1 MLARHPTTG
10 EPIRILRI
18 EPQISANHKTLV
30 WVRAAF
36 KASPKWKRWFPIV
49 SEPAAVG
56 NCGAESLC
64 AVILTPEADL
74 DAWLPLLPTV
84 FTATS
89 ECLLIAPSAVIDA
102 LTARGFSCDR
112 TLLWE
117 DLHDS
122 YPYLGEPIKG
132 ADGVEKVVV
141 SLAHVLRIQ
150 RIAWSSSVE
159 RDTMEFGLKAQVDAW
174 IRGCGGAFK
183 SLSAEADDSC
193 IPNTWLIQQF
203 FIHPTARRAKEIRQC
218 LQKNLACEWIDHVL
232 LLDEQAYSEPPPSS
246 KVTRHVIG
254 HRLTYYD
261 VFKAIESTVPA
272 GDFAIFANSDI
283 YFDDTLRHLWR
294 IALVDQRLFL
304 ALLRWDVS
312 AEGGEPTLYGPRAD
326 SQDAWIIAR
335 DSVTFPITED
345 EFGFPFGKP
354 GCDNAITLSLMR
366 NHCAVANPAY
376 TIRSYHVH
384 ASNVRN
390 YNPHDVLY
398 RPHYLYVD
406 PTAIQPCEVV
416 RDLSRYAKAVPA
428 EIAEARKKRP
438 LGASFPRPLLGVSE
452 GAVQTLC
459 SMLRRDGTWVFTPTG
474 ANLWTPPPVT
484 PPLYH
489 FTGGAFVTPDG
500 LVSTFNEIF
509 VGKHPAWKAGWEAVR
524 QSSLTNTIHVPH
536 MIAIPCAEAWGSSL
550 SAWVLHYLP
559 RALDLRSLIC
569 GANLPPGRAPEFMIP
584 HIPDVGAFLNDC
596 VWSTGALTFVP
607 HLKDVQYYS
616 EDVWAVP
623 PEDGCAFVTEEDV
636 ALLRDLLP
644 KRVETRPTRP
654 VAVFCVEDEEA
665 AVCTRRWAESV
676 TEHLLARGWIIHYVG
691 ANDAPSVRRKAFS
704 EATWL
709 FGSGAALDWIWMAPK
724 EATVMEFMSDSAP
737 IGDHVHLAAAA
748 GLRYVVGLVK
758 REPIEYQRQNALLDV
773 GRAIRKHGF
782 CDMLS
787 LLRLPHSGSVTGALK
802 PLVTLPTGRGLA
814 GIWAH
819 AGDTF
824 REMAAIWAERGYVDL
839 ATTEDSG
846 FCWWGEV
853 GEVLLYDRPTP
864 RWWAEIPSYQMALF
878 GNCAPPG
885 PDKHLLRQSVWSF
898 WPRSPR
904 VVEDFVARKETLL
917 DYEERTIASL
927 FLGKVE
933 NGVQRAHRCA
943 VDWSTTV
950 DLFSMPLDST
960 GAAYPYT
967 QKGYLNK
974 LCSARFGLCLP
985 GFGPKCNREI
995 EYFACGCVP
1004 IVVDGVDMK
1013 GYLVPPVEGIH
1024 YFRARSPEDVKRIV
1038 TETSVETW
1046 TSMSAAGREWWSTY
1060 ASAEG
1065 LFRLTWARIEQ
1076 CRPYFNVGIPSKFSF

>member
-18 EPQISANHKTLV
+18 EPQISANRKTLV

-36 KASPKWKRWFPIV
+36 TASPKWKRWFPVV
-49 SEPAAVG
+49 SEPAAVV

-64 AVILTPEADL
+64 AVILTPDADL

-84 FTATS
+84 FTETS
-89 ECLLIAPSAVIDA
+89 ECLLIAPSAVVDG
-102 LTARGFSCDR
+102 LSARGFSCDR

-117 DLHDS
+117 DLYDS
-122 YPYLGEPIKG
+122 YPYLGEPIKNT
-132 ADGVEKVVV
+132 DGVEKVVV

-150 RIAWSSSVE
+150 RIAWSSSVDRE
-159 RDTMEFGLKAQVDAW
+159 TMEFGLKAQVDAW
-174 IRGCGGAFK
+174 MRGCGGAFK
-183 SLSAEADDSC
+183 ALGAAADDTC

-203 FIHPTARRAKEIRQC
+203 FIHPTAKRAKEIRLC
-218 LQKNLACEWIDHVL
+218 LQKNLACDWIDHVL
-232 LLDEQAYSEPPPSS
+232 LLDEQAYTEPPPST

-304 ALLRWDVS
+304 ALLRWEVAS
-312 AEGGEPTLYGPRAD
+312 EGGVEPTIFGPRAD
-326 SQDAWIIAR
+326 SQDAWILAR
-335 DSVTFPITED
+335 DSLTFPITED

-354 GCDNAITLSLMR
+354 GCDNAIALSLMR

-398 RPHYLYVD
+398 RPHFLYVD

-416 RDLSRYAKAVPA
+416 RDLSRYAKAVPV
-428 EIAEARKKRP
+428 EIAEVRKRRP
-438 LGASFPRPLLGVSE
+438 FGASFPRPLLGVTDL
-452 GAVQTLC
+452 AVQTVC
-459 SMLRRDGTWVFTPTG
+459 SMLRREGAWVFTPTG

-484 PPLYH
+484 PPLYR
-489 FTGGAFVTPDG
+489 FTGGTFVTPEG
-500 LVSTFNEIF
+500 LVSNFNEIF
-509 VGKHPAWKAGWEAVR
+509 VGKHPAWKAGWETVR

-536 MIAIPCAEAWGSSL
+536 LMAIPCAEAWGTSL

-559 RALDLRSLIC
+559 RALDLRTWVSNA
-569 GANLPPGRAPEFMIP
+569 GLPAPEFLIP
-584 HIPDVGAFLNDC
+584 HLSDVGAFLSDC
-596 VWSTGALTFVP
+596 VWSTGSLTFVP

-616 EDVWAVP
+616 EDVWAVA
-623 PEDGCAFVTEEDV
+623 PEEGLSFVTEEDV
-636 ALLRDLLP
+636 ALLRGLLP
-644 KRVETRPTRP
+644 KRTEQTKPRLFQPT
-654 VAVFCVEDEEA
+654 AVLCVDDDPD
-665 AVCTRRWAESV
+665 AVCTRKWAEQV
-676 TEHLLARGWIIHYVG
+676 AEHILSRGWSVRYVG
-691 ANDAPSVRRKAFS
+691 VKDSPSERRQAFS

-709 FGSGAALDWIWMAPK
+709 IGSGEALDWLWMAPK
-724 EATVMEFMSDSAP
+724 DTTVMEFMSDSSP
-737 IGDHVHLAAAA
+737 VGDHIHLAAAA
-748 GLRYVVGLVK
+748 GLRHIVGVVK
-758 REPIEYQRQNALLDV
+758 REPIEHQRQNALLDI
-773 GRAIRKHGF
+773 GRALRKHGF
-782 CDMLS
+782 RDMLS
-787 LLRLPHSGSVTGALK
+787 LLRLPHSSSTAFLK
-802 PLVTLPTGRGLA
+802 PTVTLPTGVGLA
-814 GIWAH
+814 GIWSH

-824 REMAAIWAERGYVDL
+824 REMAEIWAERDYVDL
-839 ATTEDSG
+839 KTTEDSG
-846 FCWWGEV
+846 FCWWGDV
-853 GEVLLYDRPTP
+853 GEILLYDRPTP
-864 RWWAEIPSYQMALF
+864 RWWTDLPSYQMALF

-885 PDKHLLRQSVWSF
+885 PDKHLLRQSVWGF

-904 VVEDFVARKETLL
+904 AVEDFVARKETLL
-917 DYEERTIASL
+917 DYGERKIASL

-943 VDWSTTV
+943 VDWSSAV
-950 DLFSMPLDST
+950 ELFSMPLDST

-1013 GYLVPPVEGIH
+1013 GYLVPPVEGTH

-1038 TETSVETW
+1038 AETSVEAW
-1046 TSMSAAGREWWSTY
+1046 TAMSAAGREWWSTY
-1060 ASAEG
+1060 CSAEG
-1065 LFRLTWARIEQ
+1065 LFRLTWSRIEQ
-1076 CRPYFNVGIPSKFSF
+1076 CRPYFNVGIPSSFP